1 MNCDTI
7 PRSQVLR
14 TRKNI
19 AYSDHYHAGM
29 SATPVN
35 MYKELTPVTARGE
48 ATRRKLLAAAEVEI
62 GEKGFHV
69 ASVSSIT
76 TRADV
81 GQGTF
86 YLYFHSKDE
95 IFLTLVRDIGSR
107 LRKHMALAVEG
118 APNRIEAER
127 RGLVAFFEFAQA
139 HPGLYRIVQESQ
151 FVDEAVFREYYERL
165 AQSYAADLADATA
178 QGELAPGD
186 AVARAWS
193 IMGIG
198 HFIGMRWCLWQGEV
212 PSTTLVDAVMDL
224 ISRGIAPRD
233 AG

>member
-1 MNCDTI
+1 MT
-7 PRSQVLR
+7 
-14 TRKNI
+14 T
-19 AYSDHYHAGM
+19 
-29 SATPVN
+29 
-35 MYKELTPVTARGE
+35 KELTPVTARGE
-48 ATRRKLLAAAEVEI
+48 ATRRKLLAAAEIEI

-95 IFLTLVRDIGSR
+95 IFLTLVQDIGAR
-107 LRKHMALAVEG
+107 LRKAMALAVTG
-118 APNRIEAER
+118 SANRIEAER
-127 RGLVAFFEFAQA
+127 RGLEAFFEFAHA

-151 FVDEAVFREYYERL
+151 FVDETVFRSYYERL
-165 AQSYAADLADATA
+165 AEGYAADLAEAA
-178 QGELAPGD
+178 SKGELAPGD

-198 HFIGMRWCLWQGEV
+198 HFIGMRWCLWQRQV
-212 PSTTLVDAVMDL
+212 PVPGMVDAVMDL
-224 ISRGIAPRD
+224 IAHGIAPR
-233 AG
+233 

>member
-1 MNCDTI
+1 M
-7 PRSQVLR
+7 P
-14 TRKNI
+14 
-19 AYSDHYHAGM
+19 
-29 SATPVN
+29 
-35 MYKELTPVTARGE
+35 KELTPVTARGE

-86 YLYFHSKDE
+86 YLYFRSKDE
-95 IFLTLVRDIGSR
+95 IFLNLVRDIGHR
-107 LRKHMALAVEG
+107 LRKHMAQGIEG
-118 APNRIEAER
+118 SANRMVAER
-127 RGLVAFFEFAQA
+127 RGLEAFFEFAQA

-151 FVDEAVFREYYERL
+151 FVDDAVFREYYERL
-165 AQSYAADLADATA
+165 AQSYSEDIAEATEK
-178 QGELAPGD
+178 GELSPGD

-212 PSTTLVDAVMDL
+212 PSTELIDSVMDL
-224 ISRGIAPRD
+224 LTRGIAPR
-233 AG
+233 

>member
-1 MNCDTI
+1 MHK
-7 PRSQVLR
+7 Q
-14 TRKNI
+14 
-19 AYSDHYHAGM
+19 
-29 SATPVN
+29 
-35 MYKELTPVTARGE
+35 LTPVTARGE

-95 IFLTLVRDIGSR
+95 IFLTLVRDIGRR
-107 LRKHMALAVEG
+107 LRKHMALAVG
-118 APNRIEAER
+118 NASNRIAAER
-127 RGLVAFFEFAQA
+127 LGLEGFFEFAHA

-151 FVDEAVFREYYERL
+151 FVDDAVFREYYERL
-165 AQSYAADLADATA
+165 AQSYADDISDATA
-178 QGELAPGD
+178 KGELAPGD

-198 HFIGMRWCLWQGEV
+198 HFIGMRWCLWQREV
-212 PSTTLVDAVMDL
+212 PSAAMVDSVMDM
-224 ISRGIAPRD
+224 ISHGIAPR
-233 AG
+233 

>member
-1 MNCDTI
+1 MTI
-7 PRSQVLR
+7 
-14 TRKNI
+14 N
-19 AYSDHYHAGM
+19 
-29 SATPVN
+29 
-35 MYKELTPVTARGE
+35 KELTPVTARGE
-48 ATRRKLLAAAEVEI
+48 ATRRKLLAAAEIEI

-107 LRKHMALAVEG
+107 LRKHMALAIEG
-118 APNRIEAER
+118 IRDRVAAER
-127 RGLVAFFEFAQA
+127 RGLEAFFEFANA

-165 AQSYAADLADATA
+165 AESYAEDLAEATGR
-178 QGELAPGD
+178 GELAPGN

-198 HFIGMRWCLWQGEV
+198 HFIGMRWCLWQKQV
-212 PSTTLVDAVMDL
+212 PGPDVVDGVMDL
-224 ISRGIAPRD
+224 IARGIAPR
-233 AG
+233 